1 MSVFHTLVAERKR
14 ADKNGNHNE
23 QFNIENN
30 EQFNIETTEKVGNK
44 KTKSSKTSIS
54 IENLTN
60 FFNVINATKLDVE
73 YKVC

>member
-14 ADKNGNHNE
+14 ADKNGNHNA
-23 QFNIENN
+23 
-30 EQFNIETTEKVGNK
+30 QFNIETTEKMGNK

-60 FFNVINATKLDVE
+60 FFNVINATKLDEE

>member
-14 ADKNGNHNE
+14 ADKNGNH
-23 QFNIENN
+23 N